1 MLTCKEAT
9 QLISKSLDR
18 PLTRRERFAVRVH
31 LLMCKYC
38 KRFSQQLF
46 VMRNALSRMTKAIEM
61 NDDIRLPAE
70 TKTRIANS
78 IQSSAAES
86 RAD

>member
-18 PLTRRERFAVRVH
+18 QLTRRERFAVRVH
-31 LLMCKYC
+31 LLICKYC
-38 KRFSQQLF
+38 KRFAEQLL
-46 VMRNALSRMTKAIEM
+46 VVRQALSRMTGSIE
-61 NDDIRLPAE
+61 NDDLILLPAE

-78 IQSSAAES
+78 IESSL
-86 RAD
+86 D